1 MQQFLLMSILNTQI
15 FLKNVQFMQRKV
27 DKKLLNYHWYI
38 ILSLLTYAIVKK
50 VDFLMSKIRQHVIRF
65 CNVTVLIVFHL
76 QKQK

>member
-38 ILSLLTYAIVKK
+38 ILSLLTYAIVEK
-50 VDFLMSKIRQHVIRF
+50 VNFLVTKVLQLVTGF
-65 CNVTVLIVFHL
+65 YNVTILTVFPTL
-76 QKQK
+76 